1 MSHIAVV
8 TTVANLADARALARA
23 LVERKLAACAQ
34 ISQIESFYHWNGA
47 LQNEPEFEVTFKT
60 RAEHYE
66 RIEAA
71 IRERHPYEL
80 PDIHAMSLPRVYAP
94 YAQWLEQNTGQ
105 VASSSAAPPRTP
117 PDASIGAPDDR

>member
-8 TTVANLADARALARA
+8 TTVANLTDARALARA
-23 LVERKLAACAQ
+23 LVEHRMAACAH
-34 ISQIESFYHWNGA
+34 ISQIESFYHWDGA
-47 LQNEPEFEVTFKT
+47 LQNEPEFKITFKT

-80 PDIHAMSLPRVYAP
+80 PDIHAVPLQHVYAP
-94 YAQWLEQNTGQ
+94 YAHWLELNTEQ
-105 VASSSAAPPRTP
+105 AAS
-117 PDASIGAPDDR
+117 D

>member
-8 TTVANLADARALARA
+8 TTVANLTDARAMARA
-23 LVERKLAACAQ
+23 LVEDGLAACAQ
-34 ISQIESFYHWNGA
+34 ISQIESFYHWDGE

-80 PDIHAMSLPRVYAP
+80 PDIHAMPLQHVYAP
-94 YAQWLEQNTGQ
+94 YAHWLEQNTEQ
-105 VASSSAAPPRTP
+105 VASGGIASPRAP
-117 PDASIGAPDDR
+117 